1 VNQLTHVRD
10 YDEVVDA
17 SPPDRIRS
25 TGAVEGA
32 MLKANPWNNSVPRVE
47 YDHRM
52 REARLRFERLERL
65 LVKQHA
71 VKDSRPFRLFRL
83 LAISVSGSGRRGDLS
98 TGSSSDR
105 RPCHLPMLLPV
116 S

>member
-1 VNQLTHVRD
+1 
-10 YDEVVDA
+10 
-17 SPPDRIRS
+17 
-25 TGAVEGA
+25 

-52 REARLRFERLERL
+52 REARLRLEGLERL

-71 VKDSRPFRLFRL
+71 VKDTRPFRLFRL
-83 LAISVSGSGRRGDLS
+83 LAISVSGSARKGDRS
-98 TGSSSDR
+98 TGSPSDR
-105 RPCHLPMLLPV
+105 RPCRMPMLLPI